1 MRAALP
7 SASRHYLWS
16 SGEKT
21 HVLWLIR
28 ICFNGSYDWV
38 INNCSALIVLII
50 RRTHNPSPNLLR
62 KEIIKREMK
71 NSCAAD
77 ESKWIKDLAAR
88 GCAGKA
94 VSYGS
99 DYSSLGI
106 VYQIIKRAASRALRS
121 VFGAVTR
128 SGACQ
133 SLRWHSGI
141 LSKPLLSTHP
151 SCSLGHI
158 PTAPSQTHP
167 RGNAPTAPHSD
178 LSRFPPLPWL
188 SPGFNSMSLSQA
200 KAQHLGR
207 AAPHSQGSSGVRT

>member
-21 HVLWLIR
+21 YVLWLIR

-38 INNCSALIVLII
+38 INKCSALIVLII

-141 LSKPLLSTHP
+141 LSEPLLSTHP

-158 PTAPSQTHP
+158 PTAPPQTHP

-178 LSRFPPLPWL
+178 LSRFPPFPGSLLGLIPCPCPKPKL
-188 SPGFNSMSLSQA
+188 STSGELHRIPRG
-200 KAQHLGR
+200 
-207 AAPHSQGSSGVRT
+207 AAG